1 MCLCVCL
8 SSNLMINTSETERF
22 IGRAQYEAYRKV
34 HMVRRLMTSS
44 VTSRDSMTSHIH
56 HNLQSR
62 HIRKLEPGSTIRV
75 DCRPVKH
82 TETERFIGR
91 AQYEAYRK
99 VHMVRR
105 LMTSSVTSRDSMTSH
120 IRHNL
125 QSRHIRKLEPGSTI
139 RVDCRPVKHTIS

>member
-1 MCLCVCL
+1 MFARALLSFERPLLSVDVSMCLCVCL
-8 SSNLMINTSETERF
+8 FSNLMINTSETER
-22 IGRAQYEAYRKV
+22 
-34 HMVRRLMTSS
+34 L
-44 VTSRDSMTSHIH
+44 
-56 HNLQSR
+56 
-62 HIRKLEPGSTIRV
+62 
-75 DCRPVKH
+75 
-82 TETERFIGR
+82 IGR

-120 IRHNL
+120 IRHSL